1 MQAGKDCAVQSS
13 PTVLRQIHLDFHTS
27 GLIPGVGADFD
38 PAGFAKTLADAHVNS
53 VLCFARCH
61 HGWVY
66 YDSTQLAD
74 RKHPTLD
81 RALLAEQIDACHAL
95 GIRVP
100 IYTTVQWDD
109 LTVQAHPEWRIVLAD
124 GRLEGTP
131 PFEAG
136 FYRKLCLNSP
146 FRDFMKEHAAEIL
159 ASLPVDGLYF
169 DFIRPDHCV
178 CGYCR
183 RGMRERGWDPSDARR
198 VEQFGVETVNDF
210 ELELSA
216 FVRSIQ
222 PGCPVTYNGG
232 HVGLRHRTVAE
243 AYTQFE
249 LETLPSGG
257 WGYMYF
263 PVTGRYAR
271 TLGPDVVGTTG
282 KFHTTWGD
290 FHSTKNPAALEYEV
304 FRMLAQGAG
313 CSIGDQLHPKGVLDP
328 ETYRV
333 VGDVYAQVEH
343 KEPWCAQA
351 LPRVDIGVFNPEENL
366 GGGVMN
372 LPPGIQGAVRMLVEG
387 GHQFD
392 VIDSA
397 ADLARYRLLVLP
409 DHIRLTPV
417 VAAKL
422 RRYLDDGGSVVA
434 SYESGLAVEGDDFA
448 LAEWG
453 VQVESDGPRDSRG
466 EPARGKVYD
475 RHDYCQYLRP
485 RTGLTDRLPTVEH
498 PMYIRGL
505 DVSASPDAE
514 ILADLVLPYFDRT
527 WEHYISHLQAPSTGE
542 TAGPAVVRRGRVV
555 YFCHPIHT
563 QYETNAPRWVKTVFL
578 AAVGLLL
585 PDPVVRHGG
594 PSTLEVSVTSQPQ
607 HRRDVVHLL
616 HYIPERRGTEFDTVE
631 DVLPLF
637 DVDVSLRTTTETGS
651 VRLEPQGVDLPFHQ
665 TGSRVDFAV
674 PRIDGH
680 QVVAVTPR
688 ER

>member
-1 MQAGKDCAVQSS
+1 MPATASG
-13 PTVLRQIHLDFHTS
+13 VLRQIHLDFHTS
-27 GLIPGVGADFD
+27 GLIPAVGSEFD
-38 PAGFAKTLADAHVNS
+38 PAGFATTLADAHVNS

-66 YDSTQLAD
+66 YDSTHLAD
-74 RKHPTLD
+74 RRHPTLD
-81 RALLAEQIDACHAL
+81 RPLLAEQIDACHAR

-178 CGYCR
+178 CRHCQA
-183 RGMRERGWDPSDARR
+183 GMHGLGMDSADPRQ
-198 VEQFGVETVNDF
+198 VEEFGVRTVNGF
-210 ELELSA
+210 ELELSE

-232 HVGLRHRTVAE
+232 HVGPRHRVVAE

-257 WGYMYF
+257 WGYLYF

-328 ETYRV
+328 ETYRL
-333 VGDVYAQVEH
+333 VGDVYAQVEQ
-343 KEPWCAQA
+343 KEPWCAGA
-351 LPRVDIGVFNPEENL
+351 VPRADIAVLNPEENL

-397 ADLARYRLLVLP
+397 ADLSRYRLLVLP

-417 VAAKL
+417 FAAAL
-422 RRYLDDGGSVVA
+422 RGYLDAGGSVVA
-434 SYESGLAVEGDDFA
+434 SYESGLSVDRDAFA
-448 LAEWG
+448 LDDWG
-453 VQVESDGPRDSRG
+453 VRMESGGPRDSRG
-466 EPARGKVYD
+466 EPARGRVYERND
-475 RHDYCQYLRP
+475 FCQYLRP
-485 RTGLTDRLPTVEH
+485 GDRLGTGLPAVEH

-505 DVSASPDAE
+505 DVSAAPDADV
-514 ILADLVLPYFDRT
+514 LADLVLPYFDRT

-542 TAGPAVVRRGRVV
+542 TGGPAVVRHGRVV

-563 QYETNAPRWVKTVFL
+563 QYETNAPRWVKVLFL
-578 AAVGLLL
+578 NAIDLLL
-585 PDPVVRHGG
+585 PDPIVRHGG
-594 PSTLEVSVTSQPQ
+594 LSTLEVSVTHQREQ
-607 HRRDVVHLL
+607 RRDVVHLL
-616 HYIPERRGTEFDTVE
+616 HYVPERRGSAFDTVE
-631 DVLPLF
+631 DVLPVF
-637 DVDVSLRTTTETGS
+637 DIEMSVRSTTPVRS
-651 VRLEPQGVDLPFHQ
+651 VRLEPQGVELAFGQD
-665 TGSRVDFAV
+665 GSRVEFAV
-674 PRIDGH
+674 PRVDGH
-680 QVVAVTPR
+680 QMVAVSPTAH